1 MTPSDEER
9 ELFRKAVEGAR
20 PLPQRKHAHA
30 KPAPPPPRA
39 RFRRADEAAVLEESL
54 ASNPEAESDT
64 GEDLSFRRSSVGL
77 PVFRK
82 LRRGEISVR
91 DEIDLHGLTAAEARP
106 ALYEFLAEANAAG
119 LRCVRVIHG
128 KGRRSGHQGPVL
140 KRKLGRW
147 LQVREDVLAYCS
159 ARPVDGGTGAVYVLL
174 G

>member
-9 ELFRKAVEGAR
+9 ELFRKAVEGVR
-20 PLPQRKHAHA
+20 PLPERPV
-30 KPAPPPPRA
+30 PAAAPAAPARA

-54 ASNPEAESDT
+54 ESNPEAESDT
-64 GEDLSFRRSSVGL
+64 GEDLSFRRRAVSL

-82 LRRGEISVR
+82 LRRGAISVR
-91 DEIDLHGLTAAEARP
+91 DEIDLHGHTAVEARV
-106 ALYEFLAEANAAG
+106 ALYEFLAEANLAG
-119 LRCVRVIHG
+119 FRCVRVIHG
-128 KGRRSGHQGPVL
+128 KGRGSGHQGPVL

-147 LQVREDVLAYCS
+147 LQVRDDVLAYCS

>member
-1 MTPSDEER
+1 MSPSDEDR
-9 ELFRKAVEGAR
+9 ELFRKAVAGAR
-20 PLPQRKHAHA
+20 PLEPRSEP
-30 KPAPPPPRA
+30 PARSAPLPRA

-54 ASNPEAESDT
+54 EVNPEAESDT
-64 GEDLSFRRSSVGL
+64 GEDLSFRRATVGL

-82 LRRGEISVR
+82 LRRGQYSVR
-91 DEIDLHGLTAAEARP
+91 DEIDLHGLTAVEARA
-106 ALYEFLAEANAAG
+106 ALYEFLAEARRAD

-128 KGRRSGHQGPVL
+128 KGLRSGHQGPVL

-147 LQVREDVLAYCS
+147 LQLREDVLAYCS

>member
-1 MTPSDEER
+1 MTPSDEDR

-64 GEDLSFRRSSVGL
+64 GEDLSFRRPSIGL

-82 LRRGEISVR
+82 LKRGEISVR

-106 ALYEFLAEANAAG
+106 ATRAEDARQRAQRSTQYHKRTGQGQPVMKYRVEKLLAQLE
-119 LRCVRVIHG
+119 
-128 KGRRSGHQGPVL
+128 GR
-140 KRKLGRW
+140 
-147 LQVREDVLAYCS
+147 
-159 ARPVDGGTGAVYVLL
+159 
-174 G
+174 

>member
-20 PLPQRKHAHA
+20 PLPKRKEA
-30 KPAPPPPRA
+30 PVQPPPPTPHA
-39 RFRRADEAAVLEESL
+39 RFRRADEAAVLAESL
-54 ASNPEAESDT
+54 ASDPEAESDT
-64 GEDLSFRRSSVGL
+64 GEDLSFRRPSVSL

-82 LRRGEISVR
+82 LRRGAISIR
-91 DEIDLHGLTAAEARP
+91 DEIDLHGCTAAEARV
-106 ALYEFLAEANAAG
+106 ALYEFLAESSLAG
-119 LRCVRVIHG
+119 VRCVRVIHG
-128 KGRRSGHQGPVL
+128 KGRRSGHRGPVL

>member
-9 ELFRKAVEGAR
+9 ELFRKAVEDVR
-20 PLPQRKHAHA
+20 PLSKRVA
-30 KPAPPPPRA
+30 APLHPPTPLPRA

-54 ASNPEAESDT
+54 AINPEAASDT
-64 GEDLSFRRSSVGL
+64 GEDLSFRRPVVSL

-82 LRRGEISVR
+82 LRRGGISVR
-91 DEIDLHGLTAAEARP
+91 DEIDLHGCTAVEARA
-106 ALYEFLAEANAAG
+106 ALYEFLNEASFAG
-119 LRCVRVIHG
+119 TTCVRVIHG

-147 LQVREDVLAYCS
+147 LQLRADVLAYCS